1 MKRGVLAGITGAI
14 LLSGA
19 VFAWNAVRQEREF
32 RGLIAA
38 GDAAIARDQTYE
50 AIEAFSGA
58 LALKNDSMLA
68 YLKRGDSYRRRG
80 ELSAALRDLR
90 EASSVD
96 PTATRPLE
104 LLGDV
109 NVAMGRYERAT
120 EAYRRYLALDDRAP
134 HVLYKLALALYRNG
148 QAQAALEPLRRAVA
162 LDDRFAEAHYLLAMC
177 LEDQRHDDDA
187 VRSFTR
193 ALEINPALGAARE
206 ELAVLQL
213 AHGRTREGIEQLEAL
228 AALEPSQP
236 QRLVNVGLAYARAG
250 RTDAAITALG
260 RAAERYP
267 EADGVYVALGQVW
280 LETAEAHNDRVAL
293 SKSLEALQPAA
304 SRPDATSDTLTLY
317 GRALFLS
324 GTVDEAERTL
334 ELAASRFP
342 ANPNAFLYLAAAA
355 ERRGHVTAARQAS
368 RPRRRSPDRPGAAG
382 AARRRAVQART
393 GRRRARIDRGRPHHR
408 PAQRGAAAA
417 AQEDRVGGPSGPPA
431 RHGIQ
436 GIT

>member
-1 MKRGVLAGITGAI
+1 
-14 LLSGA
+14 
-19 VFAWNAVRQEREF
+19 
-32 RGLIAA
+32 
-38 GDAAIARDQTYE
+38 
-50 AIEAFSGA
+50 
-58 LALKNDSMLA
+58 
-68 YLKRGDSYRRRG
+68 
-80 ELSAALRDLR
+80 
-90 EASSVD
+90 
-96 PTATRPLE
+96 
-104 LLGDV
+104 
-109 NVAMGRYERAT
+109 
-120 EAYRRYLALDDRAP
+120 
-134 HVLYKLALALYRNG
+134 
-148 QAQAALEPLRRAVA
+148 
-162 LDDRFAEAHYLLAMC
+162 MC

-355 ERRGHVTAARQAS
+355 ERRGHVTAAREALARHLGLVGDHPTDPALLALRADVQF
-368 RPRRRSPDRPGAAG
+368 RLGQVD
-382 AARRRAVQART
+382 AARASIAEGLTIDQRNAALLQLRRKI
-393 GRRRARIDRGRPHHR
+393 G
-408 PAQRGAAAA
+408 
-417 AQEDRVGGPSGPPA
+417 
-431 RHGIQ
+431 
-436 GIT
+436 

>member
-19 VFAWNAVRQEREF
+19 VFTWSAVRQEREF
-32 RGLIAA
+32 RRLIGA
-38 GDAAIARDQTYE
+38 GEAAIARDQTYE

-90 EASSVD
+90 EASALD
-96 PTATRPLE
+96 PAATRPLE

-109 NVAMGRYERAT
+109 NVAMGRYERAA
-120 EAYRRYLALDDRAP
+120 EVYRRYLALDDRAP

-148 QAQAALEPLRRAVA
+148 QSQAALEPARRAVA
-162 LDDRFAEAHYLLAMC
+162 LDDRLAEAHYLLAMC
-177 LEDQRHDDDA
+177 LEDQKHDDEA

-206 ELAVLQL
+206 ELAGLQL
-213 AHGRTREGIEQLEAL
+213 AHGRTREGIQQLEAL

-236 QRLVNVGLAYARAG
+236 QRLVDVGLAYARVG

-267 EADGVYVALGQVW
+267 EADGVYIALGQVW
-280 LETAEAHNDRVAL
+280 LETAAAHNDRVAL
-293 SKSLEALQPAA
+293 IKALEALQPVA

-324 GTVDEAERTL
+324 GTMDEAERTL
-334 ELAASRFP
+334 EQATSRFP
-342 ANPNAFLYLAAAA
+342 ANPVAFLYLSAAA
-355 ERRGHVTAARQAS
+355 ERRGHVTAAREALTKHLGLVGDHPTDPALLALRADVQF
-368 RPRRRSPDRPGAAG
+368 RLGQVE
-382 AARRRAVQART
+382 AARASIVEGLALDQRNATLLQLRRKI
-393 GRRRARIDRGRPHHR
+393 G
-408 PAQRGAAAA
+408 
-417 AQEDRVGGPSGPPA
+417 
-431 RHGIQ
+431 
-436 GIT
+436 

>member
-19 VFAWNAVRQEREF
+19 VFTWSAVRQEREF
-32 RGLIAA
+32 RRLIGA
-38 GDAAIARDQTYE
+38 GEAAIARDQTYE

-90 EASSVD
+90 EASALD
-96 PTATRPLE
+96 PAATRPLE

-109 NVAMGRYERAT
+109 NVAMGRYERAA
-120 EAYRRYLALDDRAP
+120 EVYRRYLALDDRAP

-148 QAQAALEPLRRAVA
+148 QSQAALDPARRAVA
-162 LDDRFAEAHYLLAMC
+162 LDDRLAEAHYLLAMC
-177 LEDQRHDDDA
+177 LADQKHDDEA
-187 VRSFTR
+187 VQSFTR

-206 ELAVLQL
+206 ELAGLQL
-213 AHGRTREGIEQLEAL
+213 AHGRTREGIQQLEAL

-236 QRLVNVGLAYARAG
+236 QRLVDVGLAYARVG

-267 EADGVYVALGQVW
+267 EVDGVYIALGQVW

-293 SKSLEALQPAA
+293 IKSLEALQPVA

-324 GTVDEAERTL
+324 GTMDEAERTL
-334 ELAASRFP
+334 EQATSRFP
-342 ANPNAFLYLAAAA
+342 ANPVAFLYLSAAA
-355 ERRGHVTAARQAS
+355 ERRGHVTAAREALAKHLGLVGDHPTDPALLALRADVQF
-368 RPRRRSPDRPGAAG
+368 RLGQVE
-382 AARRRAVQART
+382 AARASIVEGLALDQRNAALLQLRRKI
-393 GRRRARIDRGRPHHR
+393 G
-408 PAQRGAAAA
+408 
-417 AQEDRVGGPSGPPA
+417 
-431 RHGIQ
+431 
-436 GIT
+436 

>member
-32 RGLIAA
+32 RRLIAA

-162 LDDRFAEAHYLLAMC
+162 LDDRFAVAHNLLAMC

-355 ERRGHVTAARQAS
+355 ERRGHVTAAREALARHLGLVGDHPTDPALLALRADVQF
-368 RPRRRSPDRPGAAG
+368 RLGQVD
-382 AARRRAVQART
+382 AARASIAEGLTIDQRNAALLQLRRKI
-393 GRRRARIDRGRPHHR
+393 G
-408 PAQRGAAAA
+408 
-417 AQEDRVGGPSGPPA
+417 
-431 RHGIQ
+431 
-436 GIT
+436 

>member
-1 MKRGVLAGITGAI
+1 MKRGILAGITGAI

-19 VFAWNAVRQEREF
+19 FFAWNAVRQEREF
-32 RGLIAA
+32 RRLIAA
-38 GDAAIARDQTYE
+38 GDAAITRDQTYE

-80 ELSAALRDLR
+80 ELSSALRDLR

-109 NVAMGRYERAT
+109 NLAMGRYERAT
-120 EAYRRYLALDDRAP
+120 EVYRRYLALDDRAP
-134 HVLYKLALALYRNG
+134 HVLYKLALALYRSG
-148 QAQAALEPLRRAVA
+148 QAEAALDPLRRAVA
-162 LDDRFAEAHYLLAMC
+162 LDGRFAEAHYLLAMC
-177 LEDQRHDDDA
+177 LEDQKHDDEA

-267 EADGVYVALGQVW
+267 EADNVYIALGQVW
-280 LETAEAHNDRVAL
+280 LETGEAHNDRVAL
-293 SKSLEALQPAA
+293 RKSLEALQPVA

-342 ANPNAFLYLAAAA
+342 ANPNAFLYLSAAA
-355 ERRGHVTAARQAS
+355 ERRGHVTAAREALAKHLGLVGEHPADAPLLALRADVQVRLGQVA
-368 RPRRRSPDRPGAAG
+368 
-382 AARRRAVQART
+382 AARASIAEGLAIDQRNAALLQLRRKI
-393 GRRRARIDRGRPHHR
+393 G
-408 PAQRGAAAA
+408 
-417 AQEDRVGGPSGPPA
+417 
-431 RHGIQ
+431 
-436 GIT
+436 

>member
-32 RGLIAA
+32 RRLIGA
-38 GDAAIARDQTYE
+38 GDASIARDQTYE

-355 ERRGHVTAARQAS
+355 ERRGHVTAAREALARHLGLVGDHPTDPALLALRADVQF
-368 RPRRRSPDRPGAAG
+368 RLGQVD
-382 AARRRAVQART
+382 AARASIAEGLTIDQRNAALLQLRRKI
-393 GRRRARIDRGRPHHR
+393 G
-408 PAQRGAAAA
+408 
-417 AQEDRVGGPSGPPA
+417 
-431 RHGIQ
+431 
-436 GIT
+436 

>member
-14 LLSGA
+14 LLGGA
-19 VFAWNAVRQEREF
+19 VFAWNAVHQEREF
-32 RGLIAA
+32 RRLIVA
-38 GDAAIARDQTYE
+38 GDAALTRDQTYE

-90 EASSVD
+90 EASALD
-96 PTATRPLE
+96 PAATRPLE

-109 NVAMGRYERAT
+109 NVAMGRYERAA
-120 EAYRRYLALDDRAP
+120 EVYRRYLALDDRAP

-148 QAQAALEPLRRAVA
+148 QSQAALEPARRAVA
-162 LDDRFAEAHYLLAMC
+162 LDDRLAQAHYLLAMC
-177 LEDQRHDDDA
+177 LEDQKHDDEA

-206 ELAVLQL
+206 ELAGLQL
-213 AHGRTREGIEQLEAL
+213 AHGRTREGIQQLEAL

-236 QRLVNVGLAYARAG
+236 QRLVDVGLAYARVG

-267 EADGVYVALGQVW
+267 EADGVYIALGQVW

-293 SKSLEALQPAA
+293 IKALEALQPVAL
-304 SRPDATSDTLTLY
+304 RPDATSDTLTLY

-324 GTVDEAERTL
+324 GTMDEAERTL
-334 ELAASRFP
+334 EQATSRFP
-342 ANPNAFLYLAAAA
+342 ANPEAFLYLSAAA
-355 ERRGHVTAARQAS
+355 ERRGHVTAAREALAKHLGLVGDHPTDPALLALRADVQF
-368 RPRRRSPDRPGAAG
+368 RLGQVE
-382 AARRRAVQART
+382 AARASIVEGLALDQRNAALLQLRRKI
-393 GRRRARIDRGRPHHR
+393 G
-408 PAQRGAAAA
+408 
-417 AQEDRVGGPSGPPA
+417 
-431 RHGIQ
+431 
-436 GIT
+436 

>member
-32 RGLIAA
+32 RRLIAA

-355 ERRGHVTAARQAS
+355 ERRGHVTAAREALARHLGLVGDHPTDPALLALRADVQF
-368 RPRRRSPDRPGAAG
+368 RLGQVD
-382 AARRRAVQART
+382 AARASIAEGLTIDQRNAALLQLRRKI
-393 GRRRARIDRGRPHHR
+393 G
-408 PAQRGAAAA
+408 
-417 AQEDRVGGPSGPPA
+417 
-431 RHGIQ
+431 
-436 GIT
+436 

>member
-19 VFAWNAVRQEREF
+19 VFTWSAVRQEREF
-32 RGLIAA
+32 RRLIGA
-38 GDAAIARDQTYE
+38 GEAAIARDQTYE

-90 EASSVD
+90 EASALD
-96 PTATRPLE
+96 PAATRPLE

-109 NVAMGRYERAT
+109 NVAMGRYERAA
-120 EAYRRYLALDDRAP
+120 EVYRRYLALDDRAP
-134 HVLYKLALALYRNG
+134 DVLYKLALALYRNG
-148 QAQAALEPLRRAVA
+148 QSQAALDPARRAVA
-162 LDDRFAEAHYLLAMC
+162 LDDRLAEAHYLLAMC
-177 LEDQRHDDDA
+177 LADQKHDDEA
-187 VRSFTR
+187 VQSFTR

-206 ELAVLQL
+206 ELAGLQL
-213 AHGRTREGIEQLEAL
+213 AHGRTREGIQQLEAL

-236 QRLVNVGLAYARAG
+236 QRLVDVGLAYARVG

-267 EADGVYVALGQVW
+267 EVDGVYIALGQVW

-293 SKSLEALQPAA
+293 IKSLEALQPVA

-324 GTVDEAERTL
+324 GTMDEAERTL
-334 ELAASRFP
+334 EQATSRFP
-342 ANPNAFLYLAAAA
+342 ANPVAFLYLSAAA
-355 ERRGHVTAARQAS
+355 ERRGHVTAAREALAKHLGLVGDHPTDPALLALRADVQF
-368 RPRRRSPDRPGAAG
+368 RLGQVE
-382 AARRRAVQART
+382 AARASIVEGLALDQRNAALLQLRRKI
-393 GRRRARIDRGRPHHR
+393 G
-408 PAQRGAAAA
+408 
-417 AQEDRVGGPSGPPA
+417 
-431 RHGIQ
+431 
-436 GIT
+436 

>member
-19 VFAWNAVRQEREF
+19 VFAWSAVRQEREF
-32 RGLIAA
+32 RRLIAA
-38 GDAAIARDQTYE
+38 GDAATARDQTYE

-120 EAYRRYLALDDRAP
+120 EVYRRYLALDDRAP

-162 LDDRFAEAHYLLAMC
+162 IDDRFAEAHYLLAMC
-177 LEDQRHDDDA
+177 LEDQKRDDDA

-213 AHGRTREGIEQLEAL
+213 AHGRTREAIEQLEAL

-304 SRPDATSDTLTLY
+304 SRPGATSDTLTLY

-355 ERRGHVTAARQAS
+355 ERRGHVTAAREAIAKHLGLVGDHPTDPALLALRADVQF
-368 RPRRRSPDRPGAAG
+368 RLGQVD
-382 AARRRAVQART
+382 AARASIAEGLTIDQRNAALLQLRRKI
-393 GRRRARIDRGRPHHR
+393 G
-408 PAQRGAAAA
+408 
-417 AQEDRVGGPSGPPA
+417 
-431 RHGIQ
+431 
-436 GIT
+436 

>member
-32 RGLIAA
+32 RRLIAA

-109 NVAMGRYERAT
+109 NIAMGRYERAT

-355 ERRGHVTAARQAS
+355 ERRGHVTAAREALARHLGLVGDHPTDPALLALRADVQF
-368 RPRRRSPDRPGAAG
+368 RLGQVD
-382 AARRRAVQART
+382 AARASIAEGLTIDQRNAALLQLRRKI
-393 GRRRARIDRGRPHHR
+393 G
-408 PAQRGAAAA
+408 
-417 AQEDRVGGPSGPPA
+417 
-431 RHGIQ
+431 
-436 GIT
+436 

>member
-1 MKRGVLAGITGAI
+1 MKRGVLAGTTGAI

-19 VFAWNAVRQEREF
+19 VFAWNVVRQEREF
-32 RGLIAA
+32 RRLIAA
-38 GDAAIARDQTYE
+38 GDAAITRDQTYE

-80 ELSAALRDLR
+80 ELSSALRDLR
-90 EASSVD
+90 QASTLD

-109 NVAMGRYERAT
+109 NVAMGRYPRAT
-120 EAYRRYLALDDRAP
+120 EAYRHYVALDDRAP

-148 QAQAALEPLRRAVA
+148 QTQSALEPLRRAVA

-177 LEDQRHDDDA
+177 LEDQKHDDEA
-187 VRSFTR
+187 VRSFRR

-206 ELAVLQL
+206 ELAGLQL

-228 AALEPSQP
+228 AALDPSQP
-236 QRLVNVGLAYARAG
+236 QRLVDVALAYARAG
-250 RTDAAITALG
+250 RTDAAITVLG

-267 EADGVYVALGQVW
+267 EAAGVYIALGQVW
-280 LETAEAHNDRVAL
+280 LESAQAHNDRVAL

-334 ELAASRFP
+334 EQAASRFP
-342 ANPNAFLYLAAAA
+342 ANPAAFLYLSAAA
-355 ERRGHVTAARQAS
+355 ERRGHVTAAREALAKHLSLVGDHPTDPALLALRADVQV
-368 RPRRRSPDRPGAAG
+368 RLGQLD
-382 AARRRAVQART
+382 AARTSVAEGLALDQRNVALLQLRRKI
-393 GRRRARIDRGRPHHR
+393 G
-408 PAQRGAAAA
+408 
-417 AQEDRVGGPSGPPA
+417 
-431 RHGIQ
+431 
-436 GIT
+436 

>member
-1 MKRGVLAGITGAI
+1 
-14 LLSGA
+14 

-32 RGLIAA
+32 RRLIAA

-355 ERRGHVTAARQAS
+355 ERRGHVTAAREALARHLGLVGDHPTDPALLALRADVQF
-368 RPRRRSPDRPGAAG
+368 RLGQVD
-382 AARRRAVQART
+382 AARASIAEGLTIDQRNAALLQLRRKI
-393 GRRRARIDRGRPHHR
+393 G
-408 PAQRGAAAA
+408 
-417 AQEDRVGGPSGPPA
+417 
-431 RHGIQ
+431 
-436 GIT
+436 